1 MAIRS
6 LSRQNLRK
14 LAASFTLLNPSQK
27 TVLSPSLPAFRTN
40 VISPGKCLSPFY
52 PFVYSPGVRWASY
65 ESVNLVLSDDGKPKF
80 EIEEVEPSKKGRYL
94 TKRRLKLQRKRE
106 KKKRKEANKN
116 DPRRIRPKG
125 KKIKQKFPTAEAR
138 LKYKIEKAKLKEA
151 MLVEKLKRYEV
162 AKAQGPVAK
171 PDDLNGEERFYL
183 KKISQ
188 KKSNYVPIGRRGVFG
203 GVILN
208 MHLHWKKHETVK
220 VICKPCKP
228 GQIQEFASEIARL
241 SGGVPINTVG
251 NDTIVFYRGKDYV
264 QPDVMSPIDTLSKK
278 KALEKSKYEQSLET
292 VRRFIAVSEKELELY
307 YRHVAL
313 YGKPQSQNADLVHGD
328 GREASSL
335 EMEELNHHE
344 NDEGLHLASND
355 FSDVDIMDT
364 SESDEEYDSSCES
377 DVNNAATGDAMD
389 SSEDN
394 ILLDHSSEH

>member
-1 MAIRS
+1 MAIRL

-27 TVLSPSLPAFRTN
+27 ILLSPPPPAHRSDA
-40 VISPGKCLSPFY
+40 ISPSKCLSPFY
-52 PFVYSPGVRWASY
+52 PSMYSRGVRWASY

-80 EIEEVEPSKKGRYL
+80 EIEEVEPSKKGRFL

-106 KKKRKEANKN
+106 KRKRKEANKN

-125 KKIKQKFPTAEAR
+125 KKIKQKFPTPEAR
-138 LKYKIEKAKLKEA
+138 LKYKIEKSKLKEA

-162 AKAQGPVAK
+162 AKAEGPVAK
-171 PDDLNGEERFYL
+171 PDDLDGEERFYL
-183 KKISQ
+183 KKVSQ

-228 GQIQEFASEIARL
+228 GQIQEYANEIARL
-241 SGGVPINTVG
+241 SGGVPINVIG

-264 QPDVMSPIDTLSKK
+264 QPEVMSPIDTLSKK

-292 VRRFIAVSEKELELY
+292 VRRFIAISEKELELY

-313 YGKPQSQNADLVHGD
+313 YGKPQPQNADLAHG
-328 GREASSL
+328 GGIQASSL
-335 EMEELNHHE
+335 ETEDMKHGK
-344 NDEGLHLASND
+344 DQA

-364 SESDEEYDSSCES
+364 SESDEEHDSSSES
-377 DVNNAATGDAMD
+377 DANDVATGDATD
-389 SSEDN
+389 SPEDTDVS
-394 ILLDHSSEH
+394 DHQLF